1 MHCIVVELGKKP
13 IKPSDRTASYVL
25 PAWFTSGIAE
35 YVDDVSEEIRDSELD
50 QFVHSFWGNCRRD
63 KNKLKFS
70 KRMKLNYFQFK
81 YQEFKAAAAV
91 LSVVDEYVF
100 AGVEYSDPFNIA
112 MGTLSRSYE
121 DKFGCYI
128 YDHDYGELKTL
139 DAWVREMEPDKPYYV
154 GAVMDYKA

>member
-1 MHCIVVELGKKP
+1 MHCIVVELSKKP

-35 YVDDVSEEIRDSELD
+35 CVDDVSEEIRDAELD

-63 KNKLKFS
+63 KDKLTFS
-70 KRMKLNYFQFK
+70 ERMKLNYFQFK
-81 YQEFKAAAAV
+81 YQEFKAAAAI
-91 LSVVDEYVF
+91 LSVVDEDVF
-100 AGVEYSDPFNIA
+100 AGIEYSDPFSVAI
-112 MGTLSRSYE
+112 GTLSRAYE

-139 DAWVREMEPDKPYYV
+139 DAWVREMEPDKPYYA